1 MCCLWSIHLQ
11 AAPVERE
18 IDIFKRFSILE
29 SPGKLLRTTH
39 FVKGDQGWN
48 HFFDPATQTIL
59 LSVQCKDGDLPK
71 NIEVSSGLLND
82 YGKEAFDYSN
92 SPMADKAAFFAMNRY
107 WRIKGPNNSS
117 GSYKVRFYFSSQDI
131 DDLKTS
137 FQKYNYNTPQV
148 GKLNFYS
155 LDGTNKHPFSEGSEQ
170 FTTYV
175 NDKERALVMSQ
186 QFHYTEFEINSL
198 NCAGSGG
205 FKQNLADRNFWIKG
219 KINAYFQDQ
228 LPNIFI
234 IPSTNELN
242 SIRLNHFGKFSIP
255 VAGGAKN
262 IQLSLGLETEDL
274 SYINIADLIRLREH
288 LDGDRPITE
297 EELLLA
303 ADMDNNGEID
313 EYDFDFLHN
322 LVKGKKQGFSAAH
335 SFIFYTQEDWDK
347 YLLEKNHFTRNN
359 TWQIK
364 QLKQDVEQNFVLIVK
379 GNLSQEKHSLQPSV
393 ANKVW
398 VEKVKSCGYGE
409 EKTVSIYAKMEKGT
423 KGLQFSL
430 DWNTAQLEF
439 LGINNGLS
447 KSKKGDYFN
456 LMMADEGMIAFACTD
471 TQSLQSRNGRILIG
485 ELNFKVIGNNPNA
498 GIQFTDFPSGINA
511 MNKDT
516 ENISIQ
522 VEDGLISKDEE
533 RSIQAVELDI
543 KQPSCQNPKSG
554 QISIKTD
561 EGILSDMITWS
572 DQKQGFNRKGLSEG
586 IYSFTIQKKG
596 KCLFKSEEIEFEV
609 PEKPE
614 VVSVDQTS
622 LQCIGGSD
630 ASIELN
636 VQGGKA
642 PYYFYWNND
651 QRTAKASNLSS
662 GNYQVEITDSNNCTI
677 FEEFEVESNGNLG
690 LEYYIKNPSGKQQE
704 DGIIEVL
711 NIQGLEND
719 KINFEWG
726 SGKKGNKVENLRPG
740 RYQLYFSTEDGCK
753 YQKNFV
759 LQPSRDSFQASAFLY
774 EQDIDNGFDKARIRI
789 NSPFTKKMT
798 INLYDQ
804 FSNVVWS
811 NTVLVQTGVTTL
823 YLPIPEK
830 KAKYLLQIP
839 DLLTH
844 RFSVE

>member
-1 MCCLWSIHLQ
+1 
-11 AAPVERE
+11 
-18 IDIFKRFSILE
+18 
-29 SPGKLLRTTH
+29 
-39 FVKGDQGWN
+39 
-48 HFFDPATQTIL
+48 
-59 LSVQCKDGDLPK
+59 
-71 NIEVSSGLLND
+71 
-82 YGKEAFDYSN
+82 
-92 SPMADKAAFFAMNRY
+92 
-107 WRIKGPNNSS
+107 
-117 GSYKVRFYFSSQDI
+117 
-131 DDLKTS
+131 
-137 FQKYNYNTPQV
+137 
-148 GKLNFYS
+148 
-155 LDGTNKHPFSEGSEQ
+155 
-170 FTTYV
+170 
-175 NDKERALVMSQ
+175 
-186 QFHYTEFEINSL
+186 
-198 NCAGSGG
+198 
-205 FKQNLADRNFWIKG
+205 
-219 KINAYFQDQ
+219 
-228 LPNIFI
+228 
-234 IPSTNELN
+234 
-242 SIRLNHFGKFSIP
+242 
-255 VAGGAKN
+255 
-262 IQLSLGLETEDL
+262 
-274 SYINIADLIRLREH
+274 
-288 LDGDRPITE
+288 
-297 EELLLA
+297 
-303 ADMDNNGEID
+303 
-313 EYDFDFLHN
+313 
-322 LVKGKKQGFSAAH
+322 
-335 SFIFYTQEDWDK
+335 
-347 YLLEKNHFTRNN
+347 
-359 TWQIK
+359 
-364 QLKQDVEQNFVLIVK
+364 
-379 GNLSQEKHSLQPSV
+379 
-393 ANKVW
+393 
-398 VEKVKSCGYGE
+398 
-409 EKTVSIYAKMEKGT
+409 
-423 KGLQFSL
+423 
-430 DWNTAQLEF
+430 
-439 LGINNGLS
+439 
-447 KSKKGDYFN
+447 
-456 LMMADEGMIAFACTD
+456 
-471 TQSLQSRNGRILIG
+471 
-485 ELNFKVIGNNPNA
+485 
-498 GIQFTDFPSGINA
+498 
-511 MNKDT
+511 
-516 ENISIQ
+516 
-522 VEDGLISKDEE
+522 
-533 RSIQAVELDI
+533 
-543 KQPSCQNPKSG
+543 
-554 QISIKTD
+554 
-561 EGILSDMITWS
+561 MITWS

-811 NTVLVQTGVTTL
+811 NTVLVQTGITTL